1 MEGLGERLHH
11 LREKNNWSYDELANQ
26 IKVTNREIILWEE
39 GTQRP
44 TIDKMKELSNL
55 YELTLEELL
64 PNRILINQKMSS
76 IVKDTEGGRGT
87 LYLED
92 VTTQPFYPDPIIK
105 NVRILEVKRGTM
117 KIQVHEG
124 NQRRSYLLSVDDV
137 LGFLEEVN

>member
-1 MEGLGERLHH
+1 MEGLSERLYH
-11 LREKNNWSYDELANQ
+11 LRKKNDWSYDELADQ

-44 TIDKMKELSNL
+44 TIAKMEELSNL

-64 PNRILINQKMSS
+64 PNRILSNRKMSS

-87 LYLED
+87 LYLEN
-92 VTTQPFYPDPIIK
+92 VRSQPFYPDPIIK
-105 NVRILEVKRGTM
+105 NVRIIEVKNGTM
-117 KIQVHEG
+117 KIQVYEG
-124 NQRRSYLLSVDDV
+124 NQRSSYLLSIENI